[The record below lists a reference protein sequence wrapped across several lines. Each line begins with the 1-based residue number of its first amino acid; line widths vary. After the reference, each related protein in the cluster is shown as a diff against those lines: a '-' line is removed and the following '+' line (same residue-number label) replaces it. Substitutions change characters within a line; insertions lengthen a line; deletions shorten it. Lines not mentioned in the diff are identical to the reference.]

1 MEIYKQ
7 NLKILMSFLDN
18 PSEVAISGGNQIREQ
33 QEKMIL
39 LNEAVMMLLQKH
51 IIEQTSA

>member
-1 MEIYKQ
+1 
-7 NLKILMSFLDN
+7 MSFLDN

-39 LNEAVMMLLQKH
+39 LNEAVTMLLQKH